1 MNEAERAEGEM
12 RLDDA
17 QQAYRRVQVDLAEAE
32 ATICRIDIS
41 IKDSDDQRA
50 LVFWFAR
57 HAELLRT
64 GLEAAERIAAIAAA
78 LLYVLL
84 SDAEY
89 VGGRSWAIRTRD
101 AARRCRRRPRMG
113 TPGSTDPGH
122 TSSGTKP
129 TSYPP
134 SRNPGS
140 NVPLAV
146 TPSSPP
152 LMSFCS

>member
-1 MNEAERAEGEM
+1 MNEAERAEAEM
-12 RLDDA
+12 GLDDA

-32 ATICRIDIS
+32 ATIRRIDIS

-89 VGGRSWAIRTRD
+89 LGGRSGAIRVRQE
-101 AARRCRRRPRMG
+101 
-113 TPGSTDPGH
+113 ST
-122 TSSGTKP
+122 
-129 TSYPP
+129 
-134 SRNPGS
+134 SRFGAGD
-140 NVPLAV
+140 LDGRAGGG
-146 TPSSPP
+146 
-152 LMSFCS
+152 